1 MGLPECSQVFNHL
14 SHNLCPLAVVD
25 GTIVFDVASVAVLAV
40 VVDDVDVGGD
50 LCRR

>member
-1 MGLPECSQVFNHL
+1 MGPLNCGQVFHHL
-14 SHNLCPLAVVD
+14 RHNLCPQAVVD
-25 GTIVFDVASVAVLAV
+25 VTIVFDVASVAVLAV